1 MDWRERSQRLLG
13 EETIEKLNRSHILIC
28 GLGGV
33 GSFAAEALV
42 RSGVGHVYLLDFD
55 RVNLTNLNRQL
66 PATQGTVGRFKTD
79 VLEQRFQQINPMLE
93 IINLKT
99 KLTPENMEELFEG
112 RRFSF
117 ILDAIDDLPA
127 KVMLIK
133 TAFEKHIPMISS
145 MGAGYR
151 LDPSR
156 LRIDDI
162 AKTHTCPL
170 ARKLRRMLKE
180 EDITTGVP
188 VVWSD
193 EPVMEPKH
201 AGEGPA
207 SMIFVPASAG
217 LMMASYVVRQLYQR
231 S

>member
-13 EETIEKLNRSHILIC
+13 QESIEKLNRSRILIC

-33 GSFAAEALV
+33 GSFAAEALA
-42 RSGVGHVYLLDFD
+42 RSGVGHIDLLDFD
-55 RVNLTNLNRQL
+55 RVNLTNINRQL
-66 PATQGTVGRFKTD
+66 PATQGTIGRYKTD
-79 VLEQRFQQINPMLE
+79 VLEKRFLQINPELE

-99 KLTPENMEELFEG
+99 KLTPENMDELFSG
-112 RRFSF
+112 RHFSF
-117 ILDAIDDLPA
+117 IVDAIDDLPA
-127 KVMLIK
+127 KAQLIK
-133 TAFEKHIPMISS
+133 TAFEKHIPLISS

-170 ARKLRRMLKE
+170 ARKLRRLLKDE
-180 EDITTGVP
+180 QITTGVP

-193 EPVMEPKH
+193 EPAMEPKQG
-201 AGEGPA
+201 GEGPA